1 MNPEPMRADALTDED
16 GAEPDGSVVADL
28 DHDALR
34 TAERVAERVANDYH
48 VR

>member
-34 TAERVAERVANDYH
+34 IAERVANDYH